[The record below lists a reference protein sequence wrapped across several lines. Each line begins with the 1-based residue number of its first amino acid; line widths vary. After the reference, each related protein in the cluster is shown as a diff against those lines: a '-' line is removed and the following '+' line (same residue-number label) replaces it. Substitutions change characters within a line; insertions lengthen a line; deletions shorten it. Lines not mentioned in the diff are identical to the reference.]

1 MIDRVTSVSVMTD
14 ENKKRIKEY
23 YGVDVDSDL
32 LSPMVD
38 YIFKR
43 LFSADDK
50 RSKIAL
56 IDLLNSVL
64 KLEGA
69 GKIVD
74 LVVINPGIPV
84 EAEKRKKAIFDIR
97 VKFNGGKQSIV
108 EMQLSGR
115 KSFKKRAQ
123 FVISKAYS
131 SQDISGE
138 KYSALKKCY
147 LICILNFKLLNE
159 PAGLVTDYM
168 FRDKDGR
175 ELTDDE
181 TILFIQLP
189 KVDEI
194 LNKPVETLT
203 PEEMWG
209 IFFRHI
215 SDKSKREKLNAIIER
230 KEGIKMATDVL
241 YEISQDEEARIQYL
255 NELLADLDARSWV
268 SDAWEE
274 GKEEGIVIGKEE
286 GIVEGIVIGKE
297 EGIIIGKEEG
307 IGVTLQ
313 VISALMAHTPIYEI
327 AAKYNIS
334 IEQIERI
341 QATLKDNS

>member
-14 ENKKRIKEY
+14 TIKEKIKEY
-23 YGVDVDSDL
+23 YGIDVDSDL
-32 LSPMVD
+32 LSPMAD

-43 LFSADDK
+43 TFTAEDT

-64 KLEGA
+64 KFDGVK
-69 GKIVD
+69 KIVD

-84 EAEKRKKAIFDIR
+84 DVGTRKKAIFDIR

-108 EMQLSGR
+108 EMQLSGSR
-115 KSFKKRAQ
+115 SFKKRAQ

-138 KYSALKKCY
+138 KYSALQKCY
-147 LICILNFKLLNE
+147 LICILNFTLLDE
-159 PAGLVTDYM
+159 PAGLVTDYL

-181 TILFIQLP
+181 TIMFVQLP
-189 KVDEI
+189 KVDRI
-194 LNKPVETLT
+194 LDKPVESMS

-230 KEGIKMATDVL
+230 KEGIKMATNVL
-241 YEISQDEEARIQYL
+241 YEISQDEEARIQYE
-255 NELLADLDARSWV
+255 NELLADLDARSWA
-268 SDAWEE
+268 SDAWED
-274 GKEEGIVIGKEE
+274 GKEEGII
-286 GIVEGIVIGKE
+286 IGKE

-307 IGVTLQ
+307 IGAALQ
-313 VISALMAHTPIYEI
+313 VISALMAKTPINEI
-327 AAKYNIS
+327 AAKYHIS

-341 QATLKDNS
+341 QSTIRL